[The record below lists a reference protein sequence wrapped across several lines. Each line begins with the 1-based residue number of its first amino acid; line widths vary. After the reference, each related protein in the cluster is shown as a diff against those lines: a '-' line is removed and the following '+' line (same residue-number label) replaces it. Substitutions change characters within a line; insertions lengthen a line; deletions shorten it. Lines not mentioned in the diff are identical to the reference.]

1 VRCPCHYHL
10 TCSSAQ
16 FSSAQFL
23 SSVPQFSSASAR
35 AASTPTTRQSWLSF
49 TAQQPLHHPRL
60 SFNYVSL
67 AAALPCCPYMYHREI
82 LYRKR
87 TRGRSQTTVDGSMAD
102 DETEEGAVKGKKNL
116 MSAVLGVAKA
126 KRELLAMADVGMNY
140 WQQQQQQEEK
150 SGESNAG
157 GRGHR
162 GSQ

>member
-1 VRCPCHYHL
+1 
-10 TCSSAQ
+10 
-16 FSSAQFL
+16 
-23 SSVPQFSSASAR
+23 
-35 AASTPTTRQSWLSF
+35 
-49 TAQQPLHHPRL
+49 
-60 SFNYVSL
+60 
-67 AAALPCCPYMYHREI
+67 MYHREI

-140 WQQQQQQEEK
+140 WQQQQQQQEEK

-162 GSQ
+162 ESRVEGQPNSG

>member
-1 VRCPCHYHL
+1 
-10 TCSSAQ
+10 
-16 FSSAQFL
+16 
-23 SSVPQFSSASAR
+23 
-35 AASTPTTRQSWLSF
+35 
-49 TAQQPLHHPRL
+49 
-60 SFNYVSL
+60 
-67 AAALPCCPYMYHREI
+67 MYHREI